1 MKKLIVIFIFFL
13 GKHSVNS
20 QIVSSSCSAPNSI
33 KVLYS
38 KDADRL
44 ALRKF
49 YAQNLVDTNNIFIS
63 QIHSDTVLRALIAVF
78 NATALPARNAVILQ
92 YNIHTFLNPNMNT
105 LYVAADSNLLWM
117 QQLKAGNIPTGN
129 MQVDNLISTYS
140 LNKQNYNKFFG
151 LFSYHV
157 ATFASGTNCNL
168 PPLTVL
174 FESITG
180 VSFSEPASFV
190 GDGND
195 ISASIYANYIEL
207 TYSHGWGDCPAGC
220 IYRHYWKF
228 KVYYNCSVEFKG
240 EYGTPLPSSPPT
252 IFVSDSICT
261 NKTLTVTISG
271 ANSSSLNNQPIFTP
285 QFTLS
290 SPTPTTYIIIASNN
304 TYSTSQ
310 SISIVDCSTLAAF
323 INENKLHTNISIY
336 PNPVNEIL
344 NVESE
349 VFNGKIEIKIVNVLG
364 NLVMKEEFKI
374 KTDATQINVSTLPR
388 GIYYIKVGNEVGK
401 FVKE

>member
-1 MKKLIVIFIFFL
+1 
-13 GKHSVNS
+13 
-20 QIVSSSCSAPNSI
+20 
-33 KVLYS
+33 
-38 KDADRL
+38 
-44 ALRKF
+44 
-49 YAQNLVDTNNIFIS
+49 
-63 QIHSDTVLRALIAVF
+63 
-78 NATALPARNAVILQ
+78 
-92 YNIHTFLNPNMNT
+92 
-105 LYVAADSNLLWM
+105 
-117 QQLKAGNIPTGN
+117 
-129 MQVDNLISTYS
+129 
-140 LNKQNYNKFFG
+140 
-151 LFSYHV
+151 
-157 ATFASGTNCNL
+157 
-168 PPLTVL
+168 
-174 FESITG
+174 
-180 VSFSEPASFV
+180 
-190 GDGND
+190 
-195 ISASIYANYIEL
+195 
-207 TYSHGWGDCPAGC
+207 
-220 IYRHYWKF
+220 
-228 KVYYNCSVEFKG
+228 VYYNCSVEFTG

-310 SISIVDCSTLAAF
+310 SISIVDCSTLTAF

-374 KTDATQINVSTLPR
+374 KTDATQINVSALPR